1 VRDVF
6 TAIAPRYD
14 FLNHLL
20 SLNVDRSWR
29 RTAVAR
35 LGWESKPDG
44 TYLDLCA
51 GTLDLAVVLARQV
64 GFRGRVIGADFAVP
78 MLAQGKDKASR
89 TVPVAADALQLPFPA
104 ARFDGAL
111 VGFGV
116 RNLADL
122 DSGLR
127 EAARVL
133 KPGARFVILEFATP
147 RFAPLRAIYLF
158 YFRRILPA
166 IGRLVSK
173 HRDAYT
179 YLPESVLAFP
189 EPEGLSQRLSAAG
202 FSRVGFERLSG
213 GICAVHYGTRK
224 PAGVRRRDRQSGRA
238 HPDRAPGLDRQ
249 GNHGNR
255 RPLHEIGGRRTSAAV
270 HAADAPDWRE
280 LAVPARGQSVWL

>member
-1 VRDVF
+1 MGRSATYVREVF

-29 RTAVAR
+29 RTAVQR

-51 GTLDLAVVLARQV
+51 GTLDLAAELARRD
-64 GFRGRVIGADFAVP
+64 GFRGRVVGADFALP
-78 MLAQGKDKASR
+78 MLARGRNKAPR
-89 TVPVAADALQLPFPA
+89 TVPVAADALALPFPA

-133 KPGARFVILEFATP
+133 KPGARFVVLEFATP
-147 RFAPLRAIYLF
+147 RFAPLRAAYLF
-158 YFRRILPA
+158 YFQKILPA

-189 EPEGLSQRLSAAG
+189 EPEALSERLRAAG
-202 FSRVGFERLSG
+202 FSRVGFESLTG
-213 GICAVHYGTRK
+213 GICALHHATR
-224 PAGVRRRDRQSGRA
+224 
-238 HPDRAPGLDRQ
+238 
-249 GNHGNR
+249 
-255 RPLHEIGGRRTSAAV
+255 
-270 HAADAPDWRE
+270 
-280 LAVPARGQSVWL
+280 

>member
-1 VRDVF
+1 MGRSPAYVRGMF

-35 LGWESKPDG
+35 LGWEAKPDG
-44 TYLDLCA
+44 TYLDVCA
-51 GTLDLAVVLARQV
+51 GTLDLAAELTRQA
-64 GFRGRVIGADFAVP
+64 GFRGRVI
-78 MLAQGKDKASR
+78 
-89 TVPVAADALQLPFPA
+89 AADSLALPFPA

-122 DSGLR
+122 DSGLC

-133 KPGARFVILEFATP
+133 KPGARLVILEFATP

-173 HRDAYT
+173 HREAYT

-189 EPEGLSQRLSAAG
+189 EPEALSQRLEAAG
-202 FSRVGFERLSG
+202 FSRVGFERLTG
-213 GICAVHYGTRK
+213 GICAVHYGTR
-224 PAGVRRRDRQSGRA
+224 
-238 HPDRAPGLDRQ
+238 
-249 GNHGNR
+249 
-255 RPLHEIGGRRTSAAV
+255 
-270 HAADAPDWRE
+270 
-280 LAVPARGQSVWL
+280 